1 MNVLSPIIQIF
12 KTPELRRKL
21 LITLALL
28 AVFRFVAHVPAPGVD
43 RVKLRELFASSEL
56 LGVLDVFSG
65 GTLANF
71 SIMALGVNPYINASI
86 IFQMLIMVVPSLEAL
101 SKEGEYGRD
110 RINMMTRFLTVPLAL
125 VQSFGMIALL
135 RGQGILLSSHP
146 LEIIGMVTTIVAGS
160 ILLMWLGELVTRYG
174 IGNGISVV
182 IFAGIIGRLPVVF
195 LQTASVIETLTAQA
209 LVVFGVLS
217 VAVVAGVITVDE
229 ATRKLAV
236 HYARRVRGSTVIG
249 GQSTHLPLR
258 LNHAGVIPIIFAVSL
273 VLLPGLLGR
282 FLSGFPNPL
291 VSSLAA
297 SFSTLFVP
305 DSLVY
310 NATYFVLVVG
320 FTYFY
325 TAVVFDPAKVAD
337 EIRKHGGFLPG
348 IRPGK
353 PTADYLSYILSRITL
368 AGALFLG
375 VIALLPSVA
384 QRATGISQL
393 TIGGTGILIVVSVI
407 LEITKQLQASIV
419 TRSYD
424 RYA

>member
-1 MNVLSPIIQIF
+1 MRLLSPIIQIF
-12 KTPELRRKL
+12 KTPDLRRKL
-21 LITLALL
+21 LMTLMIL
-28 AVFRFVAHVPAPGVD
+28 AVFRFIAHVPAPGVD
-43 RVKLRELFASSEL
+43 RVKLKELFTSSEL

-86 IFQMLIMVVPSLEAL
+86 IFQMLMMVVPSLEAL

-125 VQSFGMIALL
+125 VQALGMIALL
-135 RGQGILLSSHP
+135 RGQNILLSTRP
-146 LEIIGMVTTIVAGS
+146 LEILGMTTTIVAGS
-160 ILLMWLGELVTRYG
+160 MLLMWLGELITRYG

-195 LQTASVIETLTAQA
+195 LQTASVIETLTAQS
-209 LVVFGVLS
+209 VIVFGLLS
-217 VAVVAGVITVDE
+217 VMVIAGVITIDE
-229 ATRKLAV
+229 ATRKLSV
-236 HYARRVRGSTVIG
+236 HYARRVRGSTIVG

-273 VLLPGLLGR
+273 VLLPGMAGR
-282 FLSGFPNPL
+282 FLSSVPNPA
-291 VSSLAA
+291 VSSVATTL
-297 SFSTLFVP
+297 STLFVP
-305 DSLVY
+305 DSWVY
-310 NATYFVLVVG
+310 NITYFLLVVG

-353 PTADYLSYILSRITL
+353 PTAEYLSHILSRITL

-375 VIALLPSVA
+375 IIALLPSFA
-384 QRATGISQL
+384 QRTTGISQL

-407 LEITKQLQASIV
+407 LEITKQIQATVV

-424 RYA
+424 RYL